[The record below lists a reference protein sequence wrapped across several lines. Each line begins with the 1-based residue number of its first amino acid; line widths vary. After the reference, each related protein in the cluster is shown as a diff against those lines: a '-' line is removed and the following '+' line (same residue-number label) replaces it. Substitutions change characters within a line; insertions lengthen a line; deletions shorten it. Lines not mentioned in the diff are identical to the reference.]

1 MRQGYATLAV
11 VGVAAC
17 VAAFALNYQ
26 PQSTSLYTNLSADE
40 REFVKYT
47 SLFGKSYATKEE
59 YEFRQQLFKNTL
71 EFIRA
76 ENSNSENFFTVGVNK
91 FADWT
96 PAEYKRLLG
105 HKSLGGA
112 KNYPAASV
120 NVNVSLPASVDW
132 RKEGAV
138 NPVKDQGQCGSC
150 WAFSAVSGLE
160 SRYKIAKGTLYSLS
174 EQQLVDCCKYGG
186 SMGCNGGDE
195 DQALEYSQDKGM
207 MSEDNYPYTAQD
219 GSCAYDS
226 RKLTP
231 VKNVGRTLVTPNSAI
246 SLKTAIADGPTMVAI
261 EADTMVFQFY
271 SGGILNSPSCGTDL
285 DHAVIAVGYGVD
297 QTKGEYYIVRN
308 SWGPTWGL
316 NGYVNIAGGKD
327 GNGVCGI
334 QMDAAYPEF

>member
-76 ENSNSENFFTVGVNK
+76 ENSNTENFFTVGVNK

-105 HKSLGGA
+105 HKSVGGA

-138 NPVKDQGQCGSC
+138 NPVKDQG
-150 WAFSAVSGLE
+150 
-160 SRYKIAKGTLYSLS
+160 
-174 EQQLVDCCKYGG
+174 
-186 SMGCNGGDE
+186 
-195 DQALEYSQDKGM
+195 
-207 MSEDNYPYTAQD
+207 
-219 GSCAYDS
+219 
-226 RKLTP
+226 
-231 VKNVGRTLVTPNSAI
+231 
-246 SLKTAIADGPTMVAI
+246 
-261 EADTMVFQFY
+261 
-271 SGGILNSPSCGTDL
+271 
-285 DHAVIAVGYGVD
+285 
-297 QTKGEYYIVRN
+297 
-308 SWGPTWGL
+308 
-316 NGYVNIAGGKD
+316 
-327 GNGVCGI
+327 
-334 QMDAAYPEF
+334 